1 MFRRVCLHVLPLL
14 LLLGTM
20 DAARAA
26 GEAPALE
33 RTLSWDINAEVQPDA
48 SLLLTETIRVFAAG
62 HKIKR
67 GIFLTFTRKQAYGQ
81 RKLHHFGFEVLS
93 VTCDGADVPWQESD
107 SGVMTS
113 LRIGDP
119 DTLLAPGEHTYVLR
133 YRTTGHVRQFDG
145 ADGLHFLAVSPEWQ
159 LYPVERAS
167 FALTLPT
174 GVTALTDA
182 AFTGS
187 GEVPGADVTRTGPLA
202 FATTRPLM
210 SGEGFSVRVCWPA
223 GAVQTP
229 FSLAEWM
236 GERRELC
243 LSLVGG
249 LCLLSSLCLWWF
261 RLRRIPLLVIPL
273 FSPPPG
279 LMPGL
284 VAAMHEGGYG
294 KRAFAAELV
303 WLASRGFVRLCWD
316 DADQLRLERQ
326 PEPHTRAPWESK
338 AGAGLCALLLG
349 KGGAAA
355 RARGKADDGG
365 ILGRGYA
372 RMCASVTRALERL
385 DDLSV
390 AWLWAPMLLL
400 LGMGLLC
407 WVLDNVWWADIYT
420 DDPIL
425 TFTIFAGGACLTGV
439 LAALWAWVSPRW
451 YRDDG
456 PGYQYGMAFFMACV
470 ALLCC
475 GFVALWL
482 EGDGLLCA
490 VLVAVV
496 VPPVVLLCLRG
507 SVRTRKGLELDSQIR
522 GLEMYIRVAEKD
534 RLAAIHAPEDTVDKY
549 EELLP
554 YAMALDCAEAWQQRF
569 APVLRAVDYQPD
581 WVRTPAQGMG
591 LTGAERQA
599 SWERTLGRVADV
611 SAATAVAVQ
620 EANRQRREAERAAA
634 SGGSGGSGSSSWSS
648 SGGGSS
654 GGRGGGGW

>member
-1 MFRRVCLHVLPLL
+1 MFCRVCLYVLPWL
-14 LLLGTM
+14 LLLGAM
-20 DAARAA
+20 DVAWAA
-26 GEAPALE
+26 GEAPDPE
-33 RTLSWDINAEVQPDA
+33 RTLSWDISAELQPDA

-81 RKLHHFGFEVLS
+81 RKLHHFGFDVLS
-93 VTCDGADVPWQESD
+93 VTCDGADVPYQESD
-107 SGVMTS
+107 SGVMTV
-113 LRIGDP
+113 LRIGNP
-119 DTLLAPGEHTYVLR
+119 DTMLAPGEHTYVIR

-167 FALTLPT
+167 FALTLPA
-174 GVTALTDA
+174 GVAALADE

-187 GEVPGADVTRTGPLA
+187 EEALGADAARIGPLA

-210 SGEGFSVRVCWPA
+210 PGEGFSVRVRWPA

-249 LCLLSSLCLWWF
+249 LCLLLNLCLWWF
-261 RLRRIPLLVIPL
+261 RLRRVSLLAIPL

-284 VAAMHEGGYG
+284 VSATREGGYG

-303 WLASRGFVRLCWD
+303 WLASRGFVRLCWN
-316 DADQLRLERQ
+316 DAEKLGLERQ
-326 PEPHTRAPWESK
+326 PQPRTRAPWERE
-338 AGAGLCALLLG
+338 AGADLCRLLLG
-349 KGGAAA
+349 KEGAGAKA
-355 RARGKADDGG
+355 QGKTDGG
-365 ILGRGYA
+365 GVLSRGYV
-372 RMCASVTRALERL
+372 RMRTSIASALEEF
-385 DDLSV
+385 DSISA
-390 AWLWAPMLLL
+390 AWIWAPVFLL
-400 LGMGLLC
+400 LGVVLLC
-407 WVLDNVWWADIYT
+407 WVLDNVWWGDIYD
-420 DDPIL
+420 DDPIQ
-425 TFTIFAGGACLTGV
+425 TFMIFAGGACLAGV
-439 LAALWAWVSPRW
+439 LAAQWAWVSPRW

-456 PGYQYGMAFFMACV
+456 PGYQYGMAIFMGCV
-470 ALLCC
+470 ALLCF

-482 EGDGLLCA
+482 DGDELLCG
-490 VLVAVV
+490 VLAAVV
-496 VPPVVLLCLRG
+496 VPPVVLLCSCG
-507 SVRTRKGLELDSQIR
+507 TVRNQEGLELDSQIR

-549 EELLP
+549 EEMLP
-554 YAMALDCAEAWQQRF
+554 YAMALNCAEAWQQRF

-581 WVRTPAQGMG
+581 WVRMPARAVG
-591 LTGAERQA
+591 LTGPDPQA
-599 SWERTLGRVADV
+599 PWERALSRVADV
-611 SAATAVAVQ
+611 SAATATTVAVQ
-620 EANRQRREAERAAA
+620 DANRRRQEAERAAA
-634 SGGSGGSGSSSWSS
+634 RGGSGSSGWSS